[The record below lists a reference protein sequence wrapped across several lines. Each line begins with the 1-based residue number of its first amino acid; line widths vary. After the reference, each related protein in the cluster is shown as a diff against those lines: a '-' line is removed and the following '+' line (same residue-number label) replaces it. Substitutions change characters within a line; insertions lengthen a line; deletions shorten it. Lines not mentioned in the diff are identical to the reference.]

1 MYRDM
6 NIIDFS
12 ATKTREP
19 VKHHAALPNSIRAII
34 IGPSGSG
41 KTQLL
46 LNLIM
51 RWMKW
56 DKLYLIA
63 PSVDDQKCYEVLK
76 DFNEN
81 ASEIAGEDVI
91 EFITDIDEAPS
102 VEDLDGS
109 INNMVVYDDVMLD
122 KQKNPARIFSR
133 GRHKNTDVIYVTQ
146 RYTQIPKVIRDN
158 CNVLCVFNGVDTH
171 TLRNIWQTWCSDM
184 DFNQF
189 RNFFSH
195 AQSAPH
201 GFVTINLHD
210 PRTRYRI
217 GLDQIFG

>member
-1 MYRDM
+1 M

-12 ATKTREP
+12 ATKRKEP
-19 VKHHAALPNSIRAII
+19 VKHHAALPNSVRAII

-46 LNLIM
+46 LNLIVKIC
-51 RWMKW
+51 MKW
-56 DKLYLIA
+56 DKLYLVA
-63 PSVDDQKCYEVLK
+63 PSVDDQRCYEVLK

-81 ASEIAGEDVI
+81 ASEIKGESVI
-91 EFITDIDEAPS
+91 DFITDIDDAPS
-102 VEDLDGS
+102 VDDLDGD
-109 INNMVVYDDVMLD
+109 INNLVVYDDVMLD
-122 KQKNPARIFSR
+122 NQKNPARIFSR

-158 CNVLCVFNGVDTH
+158 CNILAVFNGVDTH

-184 DFNQF
+184 DFNGF
-189 RNFFSH
+189 KNYFSH
-195 AQSAPH
+195 AQSVPH
-201 GFVTINLHD
+201 GFITINLHD
-210 PRTRYRI
+210 PRSRYRI

>member
-1 MYRDM
+1 M
-6 NIIDFS
+6 NVIDFS
-12 ATKTREP
+12 ATKAREP
-19 VKHHAALPNSIRAII
+19 VKHVAALPNSIRMII

-56 DKLYLIA
+56 NKLYLVA
-63 PSVDDQKCYEVLK
+63 PSVDDQRCYEVLK

-81 ASEIAGEDVI
+81 ASEIAGESII
-91 EFITDIDEAPS
+91 EFITDINEAPS
-102 VEDLDGS
+102 IDDIDGS
-109 INNMVVYDDVMLD
+109 VNNLVVYDDVMLD
-122 KQKNPARIFSR
+122 NQKNPARIFSR

-158 CNVLCVFNGVDTH
+158 CNILAVFNGVDTH
-171 TLRNIWQTWCSDM
+171 TLRNIWQTWCGGDM
-184 DFNQF
+184 EYNVFK
-189 RNFFSH
+189 NFFSH
-195 AQSAPH
+195 AQSTPH
-201 GFVTINLHD
+201 GFVTINLCD
-210 PRTRYRI
+210 PRARYRI

>member
-1 MYRDM
+1 M

-12 ATKTREP
+12 ATKRREP
-19 VKHHAALPNSIRAII
+19 VKHHAALPNSVRAII

-51 RWMKW
+51 RFMKW

-63 PSVDDQKCYEVLK
+63 PSVDDQRCYEVLK

-81 ASEIAGEDVI
+81 ENASEIKGENII
-91 EFITDIDEAPS
+91 EFITDIDDAPS
-102 VEDLDGS
+102 VGDLDAD
-109 INNMVVYDDVMLD
+109 INNVVAYDDVMLD
-122 KQKNPARIFSR
+122 NKKNPARIFSR
-133 GRHKNTDVIYVTQ
+133 GRNKNTDVIYVTQ

-158 CNVLCVFNGVDTH
+158 CNIIAVFNGVDTH

-184 DFNQF
+184 EFKGF
-189 RNFFSH
+189 KNFFSH
-195 AQSAPH
+195 AQSVPH

-210 PRTRYRI
+210 PRSRNRI

>member
-1 MYRDM
+1 M
-6 NIIDFS
+6 NVIDFS
-12 ATKTREP
+12 ATATREP
-19 VKHHAALPNSIRAII
+19 VKHHAALPNSIRMII
-34 IGPSGSG
+34 LGPSGSG

-56 DKLYLIA
+56 NKLYLVA
-63 PSVDDQKCYEVLK
+63 PSVDDQRCYEVLK

-81 ASEIAGEDVI
+81 AATIAGENVI

-102 VEDLDGS
+102 IDDIDGGV
-109 INNMVVYDDVMLD
+109 NNLVVYDDVMLD
-122 KQKNPARIFSR
+122 NQKNPARIFSR

-158 CNVLCVFNGVDTH
+158 CNILAVFNGVDTH

-184 DFNQF
+184 DYNRF

-195 AQSAPH
+195 ARSVLH
-201 GFVTINLHD
+201 GVITINLHG

-217 GLDQIFG
+217 ELDQIFRLN

>member
-1 MYRDM
+1 M

-12 ATKTREP
+12 ATKRREP
-19 VKHHAALPNSIRAII
+19 LKHHTALPNSVRAII

-51 RWMKW
+51 RFMNW
-56 DKLYLIA
+56 DKLYLVA
-63 PSVDDQKCYEVLK
+63 PSVDDQRCYEVLK
-76 DFNEN
+76 DYNDNATDIKGEN
-81 ASEIAGEDVI
+81 VI
-91 EFITDIDEAPS
+91 EFITDIEEAPS
-102 VEDLDGS
+102 VEDLDGD
-109 INNMVVYDDVMLD
+109 INNLVVYDDVMLD

-133 GRHKNTDVIYVTQ
+133 GRHRNTDVIYLTQ

-158 CNVLCVFNGVDTH
+158 CNILAVFNGVDTH
-171 TLRNIWQTWCSDM
+171 TLRNIWQTWCCDM
-184 DFNQF
+184 DFNEF
-189 RNFFSH
+189 KNFFSH
-195 AQSAPH
+195 AQSVKH

-210 PRTRYRI
+210 PRSRYRI

>member
-1 MYRDM
+1 M

-12 ATKTREP
+12 TTKTREP
-19 VKHHAALPNSIRAII
+19 VKHVAALPNSVRMII

-56 DKLYLIA
+56 NKLYLVA
-63 PSVDDQKCYEVLK
+63 PSVDDQRCYEVLK

-81 ASEIAGEDVI
+81 ASEIAGEGII
-91 EFITDIDEAPS
+91 ELITDIDEAPS

-109 INNMVVYDDVMLD
+109 INYLVVYDDVMLD
-122 KQKNPARIFSR
+122 NQKNPARIFSR
-133 GRHKNTDVIYVTQ
+133 GRHKNSDVIYVTQ

-158 CNVLCVFNGVDTH
+158 CNILVVFNGVDTH

-189 RNFFSH
+189 KNFFSH
-195 AQSAPH
+195 AQSKPH